1 MVPRTEPFSKTDAM
15 PRMYSMPR
23 TYAMLQ
29 ADANA
34 MEFCDSFLTAVR
46 SSARG
51 GVLRIQ
57 LCFLGCYE
65 SMAQSEEARAVAKTA
80 CEG

>member
-1 MVPRTEPFSKTDAM
+1 MVPRTEPFSKTD
-15 PRMYSMPR
+15 
-23 TYAMLQ
+23 AMLQ

-51 GVLRIQ
+51 GFLRIQ